1 MGALD
6 EQAVFYLQ
14 SRGLNLQQARAT
26 LVSGFM
32 KDLIEVFP
40 TAACDRAQS
49 LVDHM
54 LAQTEGCQ
62 QD

>member
-1 MGALD
+1 
-6 EQAVFYLQ
+6 
-14 SRGLNLQQARAT
+14 
-26 LVSGFM
+26 M